1 MITLQVSGE
10 TARSCL
16 DQMEQFIAHHAPAE
30 VETRSKEL
38 AAAPLPNATALE
50 QEWGDRETVSP
61 TQKTPAEFQ
70 AMLTAW
76 AGGAKARTDRAREV
90 IAEHI
95 PAGEPVKVGNI
106 PLDQFNTI
114 ILHLGLEDGT

>member
-16 DQMEQFIAHHAPAE
+16 DQMEQFIAHHAGAVETAKPAE
-30 VETRSKEL
+30 VETRSKEV
-38 AAAPLPNATALE
+38 AAAGPEEVTA
-50 QEWGDRETVSP
+50 P

-76 AGGAKARTDRAREV
+76 AGGDKARTDRAREV

-95 PAGEPVKVGNI
+95 PAGEPGNGGNI
-106 PLDQFNTI
+106 PMDQFNTI